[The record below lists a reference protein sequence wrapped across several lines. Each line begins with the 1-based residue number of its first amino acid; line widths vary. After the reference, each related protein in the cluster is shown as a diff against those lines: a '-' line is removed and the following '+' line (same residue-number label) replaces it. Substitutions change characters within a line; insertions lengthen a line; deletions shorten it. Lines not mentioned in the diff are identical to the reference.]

1 MTPYTGYP
9 DLQGI
14 IYQDELSKNWLM
26 RTDELHKFS
35 DGTLNHVRTTLNDIA
50 TGIQIDYL
58 PERRWSLQDKR
69 RARVMISA
77 IDRKLRDRRLMRSL
91 EKFVGGRPVNPFTM
105 KMEILLEPAS
115 NKLIVERFY
124 TSAGNPVKEI
134 LLKLNLPDHR
144 ILKDGGEGVPSK
156 NTRAVMNMYPSQVSP
171 PRTPGQGGVVR
182 WWCGDDG
189 DDDGDKGG
197 VEMVVMGCGLWAVV
211 VVRGGDDYIDGEVI
225 VVVMM
230 EIGWWWRWCGG
241 CERGHDGDMVV
252 VMAMD
257 LVNWWWG
264 KCRSQRWGGN
274 REGVAAMMVVSGGG
288 RKPVGDDAVNC

>member
-1 MTPYTGYP
+1 MARLRITVYLNGYDP
-9 DLQGI
+9 LTEDNVFGFFRWMI
-14 IYQDELSKNWLM
+14 TST
-26 RTDELHKFS
+26 R
-35 DGTLNHVRTTLNDIA
+35 HV
-50 TGIQIDYL
+50 
-58 PERRWSLQDKR
+58 
-69 RARVMISA
+69 
-77 IDRKLRDRRLMRSL
+77 DRRFRF
-91 EKFVGGRPVNPFTM
+91 EVV
-105 KMEILLEPAS
+105 
-115 NKLIVERFY
+115 IVW
-124 TSAGNPVKEI
+124 
-134 LLKLNLPDHR
+134 
-144 ILKDGGEGVPSK
+144 
-156 NTRAVMNMYPSQVSP
+156 
-171 PRTPGQGGVVR
+171 GGVVR

-230 EIGWWWRWCGG
+230 EIGWWWRWCGR